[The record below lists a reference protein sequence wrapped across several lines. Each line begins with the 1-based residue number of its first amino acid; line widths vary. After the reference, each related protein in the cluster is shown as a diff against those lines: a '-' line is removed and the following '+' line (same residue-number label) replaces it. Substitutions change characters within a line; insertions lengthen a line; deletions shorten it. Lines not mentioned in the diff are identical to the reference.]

1 MRKKFIVNID
11 GEITEQSSNAF
22 LTYLK
27 ENNLL
32 WWHWLSNTWLIVA
45 PDGNIEINILRD
57 KTTDIFQKNNLV
69 LEIKEDI
76 WSGYGPRGAKTNMF
90 TWIKEQW
97 E

>member
-32 WWHWLSNTWLIVA
+32 WWHWLSNTCLIVA